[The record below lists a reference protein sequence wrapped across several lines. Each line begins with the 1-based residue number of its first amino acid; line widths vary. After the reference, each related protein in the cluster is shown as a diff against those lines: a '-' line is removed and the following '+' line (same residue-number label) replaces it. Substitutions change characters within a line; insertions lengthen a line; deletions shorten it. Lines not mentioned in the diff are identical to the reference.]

1 MTFDTKCK
9 NPSVSGTSSPSLGHH
24 THPQVSAEIN
34 PFTGVDSGM
43 PERSSSPKATSSAV
57 EWHVNLLPDFARS
70 SPQEYRAGSQ
80 FFPLGKDLSRKLNDF
95 CQKESLT
102 AFSVLLTA
110 YQAVL
115 SRYTGQEEITIA
127 CLHLTTQA
135 GKQAVPA
142 DWKSQLFIASQ
153 TFLGN
158 PSFLSRVNKQTTEYK
173 NREDSGS
180 DRLPSNVLFTFQEV
194 TSPGD
199 LPDAGNLPA
208 GAWIEPFECDL
219 WLRVVQTG
227 DEYSLWLI
235 GNTHL
240 FELDTVKRFLG
251 HFRIFLE
258 AALEKP
264 TQDVASLPLLSPK
277 ERHQIVVEWNSAVP
291 PCPSHECL
299 HETFEAQVE
308 KTPDRVAILHH
319 GTAITYRELN
329 IRANRLAHYLK
340 ELGAGPETLVGV
352 CLGRSIDTVVALVAI
367 LKSGAA
373 YLPLDPHY
381 PQDRIVFM
389 LEDAQVP
396 ILLTESRYLN
406 MLPAHKAQDV
416 LIDQHSHAW
425 RNQSEQNPSHSA
437 KRDNLAYV
445 LYTSGSTGRPKGVA
459 LMHQSAVAL
468 VDWANTVYSSEEYSG
483 VLFATSICFDLSVFE
498 IFAPLSAGGRVI
510 LAEDALELARLPEA
524 NEVTLINTVP
534 SVIAEVVRMK
544 ALPPSVLTIN
554 LAGEYSSQELV
565 QAIYSSS
572 QVQRVYDLYGATEDT
587 THSTLALRT
596 PDGPPSVGRPF
607 PGTQLYVLDS
617 HLQPVPVGVPGEI
630 FLGGAGLAR
639 GYLNRPELT
648 AQRFLRNPFID
659 DPEARIYRTGDLGR
673 FRPDGN
679 LEYLG
684 RIDHQVKIRGFRV
697 ELGEI
702 ETILNEHPS
711 VDSSVVIAKKDDA
724 GEARLI
730 AYFIPNPGNV
740 PNVES
745 LRNFLSVKL
754 PEYMVPPFFIP
765 LEFFPRTPSGKIDRK
780 SLPEPRRERPDL
792 ETEYAAP
799 RNELEKY
806 IADIWSR
813 ILQIDQIGIHDRFFQ
828 LGGSS
833 LQAAR
838 FINELQQ
845 LLGET
850 IYIVTI
856 FQSPTIAE
864 YADFLLKDYPV
875 PVTARF
881 PSLSKHQLK
890 TRAGQRK
897 INDSDISA
905 MRKAIPTLP
914 RDFTEKDASEPRN
927 PPAIFILAPPRSGTT
942 LLRIM
947 LAGHSSLFCP
957 AELQLLSFHTLAERR
972 HAFSGKYS
980 LWLEGTIRALME
992 IHGCDADQAKQIME
1006 EHEARDFTTKQFYKV
1021 LQDSIG
1027 GRTLV
1032 DKSPSY
1038 ASDLA
1043 TLQKAERDF
1052 DNPIYIHLSRHPYA
1066 MSRSFANYHM
1076 DQVLFL
1082 YDHPFTPVQLG
1093 ELIWTISHRNILDFL
1108 AHVPAHRQFHMRYE
1122 DLVTDP
1128 EKMMRQM
1135 CATINLDF
1143 ETGLLNP
1150 YQNLDSKMA
1159 NGIYAESTPMGD
1171 THFFKHQK
1179 INPRQADSWRE
1190 VTTNDFLGDPTWSVA
1205 TLLGYSRSSESDPN
1219 NNSIDIQDPPVTRIN
1234 RRESHRQR
1242 RETRHSLR
1250 ANRETKPL

>member
-9 NPSVSGTSSPSLGHH
+9 NPSVSGTNPPSLGNH
-24 THPQVSAEIN
+24 THPRVSPEVN
-34 PFTGVDSGM
+34 PSTGVDTGM
-43 PERSSSPKATSSAV
+43 PERSSSPKATNSAV
-57 EWHVNLLPDFARS
+57 EWHVNLLPDFACS

-80 FFPLGKDLSRKLNDF
+80 FLPLGKDFSGKLNDF
-95 CQKESLT
+95 CQTESLT
-102 AFSVLLTA
+102 SFSVLLTA
-110 YQAVL
+110 FEAVL
-115 SRYTGQEEITIA
+115 SRYTGQEEIAIA

-135 GKQAVPA
+135 GKLTAPA
-142 DWKSQLFIASQ
+142 DWKSQLLIGSQ
-153 TFLGN
+153 TILDN
-158 PSFLSRVNKQTTEYK
+158 PSFLSLVRKQPVEYK
-173 NREDSGS
+173 NSEDTLS

-240 FELDTVKRFLG
+240 FELDTLKRFLE

-264 TQDVASLPLLSPK
+264 TQEVASLPLLSPT
-277 ERHQIVVEWNSAVP
+277 ERHQILVEWNSAVLP
-291 PCPSHECL
+291 GPSQECL
-299 HETFEAQVE
+299 HETFEAQVDR
-308 KTPDRVAILHH
+308 TPDRVAILHH
-319 GTAITYRELN
+319 GTAITYRDLN
-329 IRANRLAHYLK
+329 TRANQLAHYLK
-340 ELGAGPETLVGV
+340 EHGAGPEILVGV
-352 CLGRSIDTVVALVAI
+352 CLGRSIDTVVALLAI

-381 PQDRIVFM
+381 PQDRIAFM

-396 ILLTESRYLN
+396 ILLTESSYQN
-406 MLPAHKAQDV
+406 TLPAHKAHEV
-416 LIDQHSHAW
+416 LIDRDSQAW
-425 RNQSEQNPSHSA
+425 RDRSQRNPSPSA

-544 ALPPSVLTIN
+544 ALPSSVLTIN
-554 LAGEYSSQELV
+554 LAGEYSPQELIR
-565 QAIYSSS
+565 AIYTSSK
-572 QVQRVYDLYGATEDT
+572 VRRVYDLYGATEDT

-607 PGTQLYVLDS
+607 PSTQLYVLDA

-648 AQRFLRNPFID
+648 AQRFLRNPFVD
-659 DPEARIYRTGDLGR
+659 DPDARIYRTGDSGR

-702 ETILNEHPS
+702 ETTLNEHSS
-711 VDSSVVIAKKDDA
+711 VDRSVVIAKKDDS
-724 GEARLI
+724 GEAHLI
-730 AYFIPNPGNV
+730 AYFIPNPGSV
-740 PNVES
+740 PSVDS
-745 LRNFLSVKL
+745 LRNFLSLKL
-754 PEYMVPPFFIP
+754 PEYMIPSSFIP
-765 LEFFPRTPSGKIDRK
+765 LEAFPRTPSGKIDRK
-780 SLPEPRRERPDL
+780 SLPAPRRERPDL
-792 ETEYAAP
+792 ETDYAAP
-799 RNELEKY
+799 QNDLEKY
-806 IADIWSR
+806 LAKIWSQ

-864 YADFLLKDYPV
+864 YAAFLLKDYPV
-875 PVTARF
+875 PVAAHF
-881 PSLSKHQLK
+881 PSLSQHQ
-890 TRAGQRK
+890 RQNQAGQRR
-897 INDSDISA
+897 INETDIA
-905 MRKAIPTLP
+905 VMRNAIPALP
-914 RDFTEKDASEPRN
+914 QGVPEIDAVEPRN
-927 PPAIFILAPPRSGTT
+927 SPAIFILAPPRSGTT
-942 LLRIM
+942 LLRVM

-957 AELQLLSFHTLAERR
+957 AELQLLSFNTLAERR
-972 HAFSGKYS
+972 QAFSGKYS

-992 IHGCDADQAKQIME
+992 IHDCSADQAKEIME
-1006 EHEARDFTTKQFYKV
+1006 EYEARDFTTKQFYKV
-1021 LQDSIG
+1021 LQDSIN

-1043 TLQKAERDF
+1043 TLHKAERDF

-1066 MSRSFANYHM
+1066 MARSFANYHM

-1082 YDHPFTPVQLG
+1082 HDHPFTPLQLG

-1128 EKMMRQM
+1128 PTMMRQM
-1135 CATINLDF
+1135 CATINLEF

-1150 YQNLDSKMA
+1150 YQNLESKMTD
-1159 NGIYAESTPMGD
+1159 GIYAESTPMGD

-1179 INPRQADSWRE
+1179 INSSQADSWRE
-1190 VTTNDFLGDPTWSVA
+1190 VTTNDFLGDPTWYVA
-1205 TLLGYSRSSESDPN
+1205 ALLGYTRSPQKAPDGCTIQNQVPPDSR
-1219 NNSIDIQDPPVTRIN
+1219 ID
-1234 RRESHRQR
+1234 RRNTSRQR
-1242 RETRHSLR
+1242 REQRISQKE
-1250 ANRETKPL
+1250 NRESTPI